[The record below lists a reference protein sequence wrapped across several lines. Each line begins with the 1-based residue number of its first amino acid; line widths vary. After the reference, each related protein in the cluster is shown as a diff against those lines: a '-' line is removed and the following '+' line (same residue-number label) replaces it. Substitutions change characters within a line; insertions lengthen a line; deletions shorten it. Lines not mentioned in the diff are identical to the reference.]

1 MAKKDI
7 NKDVF
12 TEETMLKLEIFRQ
25 CFREWYPVFVHN
37 KYISHVFVY
46 DMFAG
51 SGKDTAQHPGSPITL
66 FQEAR
71 GDKRQ
76 HCRSLL
82 KRGIPFITFGY
93 NELDDGKRTELESNV
108 FSELTLCKS
117 QCIEKVCPFQNAFYF
132 ESQDFS
138 SLINNRRLNQILTNA
153 KYAKFILLDQY
164 GFKQINDDVFLK
176 LVNSPTTDF
185 IFFIASSFIKRFKDL
200 PAVTTYF
207 NKNRISFDETQ
218 PKECHK
224 VITDYFRSL
233 IPANKKYYLHSF
245 TIQKGSN
252 YYGLIFGSA
261 HSLGME
267 KFVKV
272 CWKEDR
278 QAGESNCNLY
288 NDFEPGTLFYDP
300 QITNKKTRIFKEIK
314 DRILDSTIND
324 NITGLDYALECG
336 CEPKL
341 FVDVMD
347 TLINENRVKILGK
360 YNKQA
365 TNIHKA
371 NTYKIELK

>member
-37 KYISHVFVY
+37 KFISHIFVY

-51 SGKDTAQHPGSPITL
+51 SGKDIAQHPGSPIIL

-76 HCRSLL
+76 HCKSLL

-93 NELDDGKRTELESNV
+93 NELDEVKRTELESNV
-108 FSELTLCKS
+108 SAEFTLCKS
-117 QCIEKVCPFQNAFYF
+117 QCIEKVCPFQNAFFF

-138 SLINNRRLNQILTNA
+138 SLINNRRLNQILSNA

-200 PAVTTYF
+200 PAVTAYF
-207 NKNRISFDETQ
+207 KKNKISFDETQ

-233 IPANKKYYLHSF
+233 IPADKKNYLF
-245 TIQKGSN
+245 RKNDTE
-252 YYGLIFGSA
+252 
-261 HSLGME
+261 M
-267 KFVKV
+267 KV
-272 CWKEDR
+272 E
-278 QAGESNCNLY
+278 
-288 NDFEPGTLFYDP
+288 
-300 QITNKKTRIFKEIK
+300 
-314 DRILDSTIND
+314 
-324 NITGLDYALECG
+324 
-336 CEPKL
+336 
-341 FVDVMD
+341 
-347 TLINENRVKILGK
+347 LIN
-360 YNKQA
+360 
-365 TNIHKA
+365 
-371 NTYKIELK
+371 

>member
-1 MAKKDI
+1 M
-7 NKDVF
+7 
-12 TEETMLKLEIFRQ
+12 
-25 CFREWYPVFVHN
+25 
-37 KYISHVFVY
+37 
-46 DMFAG
+46 
-51 SGKDTAQHPGSPITL
+51 
-66 FQEAR
+66 
-71 GDKRQ
+71 
-76 HCRSLL
+76 
-82 KRGIPFITFGY
+82 
-93 NELDDGKRTELESNV
+93 
-108 FSELTLCKS
+108 
-117 QCIEKVCPFQNAFYF
+117 
-132 ESQDFS
+132 
-138 SLINNRRLNQILTNA
+138 
-153 KYAKFILLDQY
+153 
-164 GFKQINDDVFLK
+164 
-176 LVNSPTTDF
+176 
-185 IFFIASSFIKRFKDL
+185 
-200 PAVTTYF
+200 
-207 NKNRISFDETQ
+207 
-218 PKECHK
+218 
-224 VITDYFRSL
+224 

-300 QITNKKTRIFKEIK
+300 QITNKKRRIFKEIK

-347 TLINENRVKILGK
+347 TLINENRVKILGT

>member
-1 MAKKDI
+1 
-7 NKDVF
+7 
-12 TEETMLKLEIFRQ
+12 MLKLEIFRQ

-37 KYISHVFVY
+37 KFISHIFVY

-51 SGKDTAQHPGSPITL
+51 SGKDIAQHPGSPIIL

-76 HCRSLL
+76 HCKSLL

-93 NELDDGKRTELESNV
+93 NELDEVKRTELESNV
-108 FSELTLCKS
+108 SAEFTLCKS
-117 QCIEKVCPFQNAFYF
+117 QCIEKVCPFQNAFFF

-138 SLINNRRLNQILTNA
+138 SLINNRRLNQILSNA

-200 PAVTTYF
+200 PAVTAYF
-207 NKNRISFDETQ
+207 KKNKISFDETQ

-300 QITNKKTRIFKEIK
+300 LYTNKKTRIIKEIK
-314 DRILDSTIND
+314 EKILNSTIKD

-341 FVDVMD
+341 FVEVMD
-347 TLINENRVKILGK
+347 SMIKENRVKILGT

-371 NTYKIELK
+371 NIYKIELK

>member
-37 KYISHVFVY
+37 KYISHIFVY

-51 SGKDTAQHPGSPITL
+51 SGKDTAQHPGSPIIL

-93 NELDDGKRTELESNV
+93 NELDEGKRTELESNV

-117 QCIEKVCPFQNAFYF
+117 QCIEKICPFQNAFYF

-200 PAVTTYF
+200 PAVTAYF
-207 NKNRISFDETQ
+207 KKNRISFDETQ

-314 DRILDSTIND
+314 DRILDATIND

-341 FVDVMD
+341 FVEVMD
-347 TLINENRVKILGK
+347 TLINENRVKILGT

>member
-51 SGKDTAQHPGSPITL
+51 SGKDTAQHPGSPIIL

-93 NELDDGKRTELESNV
+93 NELDEGKRTELESNV

-233 IPANKKYYLHSF
+233 IPANRKYYLHSF